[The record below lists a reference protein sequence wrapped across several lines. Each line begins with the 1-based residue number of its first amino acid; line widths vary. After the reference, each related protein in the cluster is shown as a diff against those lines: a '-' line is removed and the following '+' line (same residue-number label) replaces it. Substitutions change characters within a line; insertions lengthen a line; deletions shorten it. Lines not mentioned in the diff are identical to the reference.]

1 MHRLNTSVEHF
12 VLVEL
17 AGELSIAAAVVLRAP
32 LLDLTDPALIQAG
45 SDLDLCLLQLLLI
58 SALLSLA
65 NDKKNLW

>member
-32 LLDLTDPALIQAG
+32 LLDLTNPALIKAG

>member
-1 MHRLNTSVEHF
+1 MHRLNSSVEHF

-32 LLDLTDPALIQAG
+32 LLDLTDPTLIQAG

-58 SALLSLA
+58 ATLLSLA